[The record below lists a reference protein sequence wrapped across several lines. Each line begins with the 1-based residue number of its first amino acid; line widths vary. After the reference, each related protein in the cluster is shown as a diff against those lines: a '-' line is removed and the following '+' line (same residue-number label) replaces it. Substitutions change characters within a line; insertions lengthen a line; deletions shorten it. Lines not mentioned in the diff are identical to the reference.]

1 MRARVA
7 ACGRIS
13 FTATSVC
20 RHLARHTV
28 PSAPLPISSS
38 SLRSDLEHTANKGSK
53 EVYDICKCG
62 ELVQPQRY
70 APVQEHVDQGH
81 P

>member
-1 MRARVA
+1 MHSIKIVWQWRWGVPHMSDCLMRARVA

-38 SLRSDLEHTANKGSK
+38 SCRSDLEYTRNKRTT
-53 EVYDICKCG
+53 VC
-62 ELVQPQRY
+62 
-70 APVQEHVDQGH
+70 
-81 P
+81 